1 MHFLENPVVRD
12 LLILLFGLAISAI
25 THRLVKRYVLGWL
38 YRLVRKTPNQ
48 WDELVFEQGVFNTLS
63 MVVPGIIMFRI
74 VPYLQVLQDPVSQFL
89 RVAVILVVT
98 LSLDRVIKAGLVI
111 YNRFPISDR
120 MPVKGFVQIV
130 QIAMWVFAGTAIFSL
145 LLGQSPWALLGGL
158 GALSAVLIL
167 VFQDTILAFFAGI
180 QLTLNDQIRVG
191 DWIEVPKFSADGYVV
206 EVALHYIKVRN
217 WDRSITTI
225 PTHKL
230 AQDSFVNWR
239 GMFEGG
245 GRRIKRAILLD
256 QTSVRFLDQDLFERL
271 SKIQLLQDYLA
282 AKVREIEEYN
292 REHSIDGASVVNGRH
307 LTNLG
312 TFRAYVAAY
321 LRAHPQINQN
331 LIMIVRQLA
340 PTPNG
345 LPLEIYAFTKD
356 VGWVNHEGVAADVFD
371 HILAIISEFDLRVF
385 QNPGGHNLADLAQKG
400 GL

>member
-1 MHFLENPVVRD
+1 MQFLENPVVRD
-12 LLILLFGLAISAI
+12 VLILLFGLAISAVAYRI
-25 THRLVKRYVLGWL
+25 VKKYVLGWL
-38 YRLVRKTPNQ
+38 YRLFRKTPNE
-48 WDELVFEQGVFNTLS
+48 WDELIFEQGVFNALS

-74 VPYLQVLQDPVSQFL
+74 VPFLQVLTDPANQFL
-89 RVAVILVVT
+89 KVAVILVIT
-98 LSLDRVIKAGLVI
+98 LSLDRVMKAGLGI
-111 YNRFPISDR
+111 YSTFPISDR
-120 MPVKGFVQIV
+120 MPIKGFVQIV
-130 QIAMWVFAGTAIFSL
+130 QIAMWIFAGTAIFSL

-191 DWIEVPKFSADGYVV
+191 DWIEVPKFSADGDVV

-230 AQDSFVNWR
+230 AQDAFVNWR

-245 GRRIKRAILLD
+245 GRRIKRAVLID
-256 QTSVRFLDQDLFERL
+256 QTSVRFLDQELFERL
-271 SKIQLLQDYLA
+271 SKVQLLRDYLD
-282 AKVREIEEYN
+282 AKVKDIEKYN
-292 REHSIDGASVVNGRH
+292 REHGIDEASVVNGRH

-312 TFRAYVAAY
+312 TFRAYVVAY
-321 LRAHPQINQN
+321 LRAHPEINQN

-345 LPLEIYAFTKD
+345 LPMEVYAFTKE

-371 HILAIISEFDLRVF
+371 HVLAIISEFDLRVF
-385 QNPGGHNLADLAQKG
+385 QNPGGHDLA
-400 GL
+400 GLVQERGL